1 MRNLKSI
8 KKRIGKSSAKA
19 TDQYRISRYFKNN
32 GETGCVPF
40 KMVRL
45 ENLLKKRGFDR
56 QVALEAQGLPVD
68 SLVSTFHLFWK
79 SLPESDQIAAITR
92 VFPSWGSKKG
102 VKKPAKAKK
111 LATTHK
117 LGFYWS
123 DAWRDLRY
131 RVLVKFGRSCM
142 ACGVMGS
149 PAHVDHIKPR
159 SKYPELELT
168 FDNLQVLCEACNM
181 GKRAWDETDWRPK
194 G

>member
-1 MRNLKSI
+1 M
-8 KKRIGKSSAKA
+8 GKNINRLQYAVSNWFIQKYKLDAHLPMAIRKLTSLIEKELSAKKPDSFSYWKWIIQFYE
-19 TDQYRISRYFKNN
+19 TSGHDFRYSRGRK
-32 GETGCVPF
+32 P
-40 KMVRL
+40 
-45 ENLLKKRGFDR
+45 
-56 QVALEAQGLPVD
+56 
-68 SLVSTFHLFWK
+68 
-79 SLPESDQIAAITR
+79 
-92 VFPSWGSKKG
+92 GSA

-131 RVLVKFGRSCM
+131 RVLVKFGRKCM
-142 ACGVMGS
+142 ACGMMGS

-181 GKRAWDETDWRPK
+181 GKRAWDETDWRLK